1 MLSNNNEAKMVLY
14 NALPKKEYKRVFM
27 HKTAKYS
34 WNSLVI
40 THKGNKQVK
49 DNNQQY
55 EHLLISD
62 DESINNAFARFN
74 TKITSLKALD
84 ESSSSRNHVR
94 KFLRALPTKWRPKV
108 YKLLLEKDYEASKNK
123 KERYKSL
130 ALKANKELSDKET
143 STSGSEDEEYAMAVR
158 DFKKLFRRRGRFV
171 RQPNDD
177 KKAFGKVKEYK
188 KINSDRKCFKCGD
201 LNHFISDCPKHSHS
215 DQKEFVGGL

>member
-1 MLSNNNEAKMVLY
+1 MDIAPEGNINDFVLY
-14 NALPKKEYKRVFM
+14 CPIAGTEALNPLKATGSFGVRNFMLCKKPRV
-27 HKTAKYS
+27 
-34 WNSLVI
+34 VEE
-40 THKGNKQVK
+40 V
-49 DNNQQY
+49 
-55 EHLLISD
+55 D

-108 YKLLLEKDYEASKNK
+108 YKLLLEKDYEASKSK

-177 KKAFGKVKEYK
+177 KKAFGKVKEDQ